1 MPVFF
6 ICFILFIIWM
16 NVKSKQENK
25 KNSTWDEEFWEKER
39 KANFVRKKNIE
50 DLDYIIVTENELPF
64 SAAAAG
70 EEKDLQEQVRNLLS
84 KKMLNLSGKS
94 NTDLKLEYG
103 TANFTTLS
111 EYDQNYTS
119 LIRSLGQWGS
129 FLHKNVPGADTR
141 ARQILEYAISLGSDI
156 TGTFLSLAEI
166 YLADNDIEKIQQLM
180 KQVDDS
186 DFYMKESI
194 IRQLKDVIRSYN

>member
-25 KNSTWDEEFWEKER
+25 KNSTWNEEFWEKER

-50 DLDYIIVTENELPF
+50 DLDYIIVTENDLPF
-64 SAAAAG
+64 SATAAG

-84 KKMLNLSGKS
+84 QKMLNLSGKS

-103 TANFTTLS
+103 TANFSTLS
-111 EYDQNYTS
+111 EYDQNYTL

-129 FLHKNVPGADTR
+129 FLHKNVPGADIR

-156 TGTFLSLAEI
+156 TGTYLSLAEI

-186 DFYMKESI
+186 EFYMKESI